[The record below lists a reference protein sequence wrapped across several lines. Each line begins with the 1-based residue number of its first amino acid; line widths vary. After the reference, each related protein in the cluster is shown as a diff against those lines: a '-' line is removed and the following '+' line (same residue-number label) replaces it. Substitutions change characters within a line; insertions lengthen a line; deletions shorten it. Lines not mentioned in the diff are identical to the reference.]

1 MKRALLIF
9 IFMIAALSD
18 NAQSN
23 LYFPPSGNT
32 TWDAVSNTSLG
43 WCQYKVDTL
52 TNYLQ
57 LKNTKGFIIL
67 KDGKIALEKYFGT
80 FTKDS
85 LWYWASAGKTLTA
98 FLTGVAQEEGALD
111 IQQPT
116 STYLGQG
123 WTTAPPEKEAM
134 IKVWHQ
140 LTMTTGLDFNVNDL
154 NCTDPNCLT
163 YLNDAGE
170 FWYYHNAPYQLISDV
185 IVSATGVSYNQYTNS
200 RVKTK
205 TGMSSGIWLDGVYY
219 SRARD
224 AARFGLMMLNKGIWN
239 GDTLLHDTA
248 YYNAMI
254 NTSQSLNQSYGYL
267 WWLNGKSSH
276 RLPGIN
282 ITIPGEIIPS
292 APADMYAALGKN
304 DQKIYV
310 VPSMNMVVVRFGNA
324 ADASSFALS
333 DFDDNLWLRIMDL
346 ECEPTAITE
355 TKPNGVKIYPNPG
368 NNIINIQFAQPID
381 KSAIVE
387 LYNNSGQLVYGEVLV
402 EGSAGYSLNIGQMP
416 AGMYYYNVQTS
427 TGTIRGKLILE

>member
-1 MKRALLIF
+1 MKGAFLIF
-9 IFMIAALSD
+9 TFMLISLSD
-18 NAQSN
+18 KAQTN
-23 LYFPPSGNT
+23 LYFPPNGNT
-32 TWDAVSNTSLG
+32 TWDTVSNTSLG

-116 STYLGQG
+116 ATYLGQG
-123 WTTAPPEKEAM
+123 WTNAPPEKEAL

-163 YLNDAGE
+163 YLNDAGN

-185 IVSATGVSYNQYTNS
+185 IVSATGVSYNQFTNS

-219 SRARD
+219 SRPRD
-224 AARFGLMMLNKGIWN
+224 AARFGLMILNKGIWN

-254 NTSQSLNQSYGYL
+254 NTSQNLNQSYGYL

-276 RLPGIN
+276 RLPGVN
-282 ITIPGEIIPS
+282 FTIPGEIIPS

-310 VPSMNMVVVRFGNA
+310 VPSMNMVVVRLGNA
-324 ADASSFALS
+324 ADGSNFALS
-333 DFDDNLWLRIMDL
+333 DFDDNLWQRIMDL
-346 ECEPTAITE
+346 ECDQTGVEETTA
-355 TKPNGVKIYPNPG
+355 NAVKIYPNPG
-368 NNIINIQFAQPID
+368 NNIINIQFVQPLA
-381 KSAIVE
+381 KSAVVE
-387 LYNNSGQLVYGEVLV
+387 LYNTSGQLVYGEVLV
-402 EGSAGYSLNIGQMP
+402 EGSAGYSMNIGQMP
-416 AGMYYYNVQTS
+416 AGLYYYTIQTS
-427 TGTIRGKLILE
+427 QGNIRGKLILQ